1 MSAFWLMLSAMAT
14 PGVSEIRDAVLS
26 LDGGGELRYGISA
39 PEVGEDAP
47 ARPLVL
53 ALHFGWQG
61 EVPAHYGR
69 NFLGLL
75 VAPAL
80 GDLDAVIVAPDCPEG
95 SWTHPRSE
103 KALLAL
109 IEDVRET
116 HDVDPRRIVVAGFSA
131 GAMGT
136 WFMASRHPDLFSAAI
151 PLAGPPV
158 LRSVP
163 DAGSGLRE
171 AERFLRG
178 RRVKWPP
185 TLQETP
191 ILAIHSRGDELVSF
205 ELVDKA
211 VRTLSAAGGRIE
223 LIALEGVGHFETPRY
238 VEHLARAVPWLRE
251 IWRMESRSGD
261 SSGRE

>member
-1 MSAFWLMLSAMAT
+1 MSAFWLLLSAMAT
-14 PGVSEIRDAVLS
+14 PGSSEIRDEVLA
-26 LDGGGELRYGISA
+26 LDDGGELRYGISA
-39 PEVGEDAP
+39 PKIGEGEP
-47 ARPLVL
+47 PRPLVL

-95 SWTHPRSE
+95 SWTHRRSE
-103 KALLAL
+103 QALLAL
-109 IEDVRET
+109 IEDVRKT
-116 HDVDPRRIVVAGFSA
+116 HDIDPGRIVVTGFSA

-163 DAGSGLRE
+163 DAGSGLKE
-171 AERFLRG
+171 SERFLRG

-185 TLQETP
+185 ALRETP
-191 ILAIHSRGDELVSF
+191 ILAIHSRADELVAF
-205 ELVDKA
+205 ELADKA
-211 VRTLSAAGGRIE
+211 VRTLSAAGGQAE
-223 LIALEGVGHFETPRY
+223 LIAIEQVGHFETPRY
-238 VEHLARAVPWLRE
+238 VEHLAKAVPWLRQV
-251 IWRMESRSGD
+251 WRASAVDGGEP
-261 SSGRE
+261 